1 MYSFFA
7 DTGQFEKG
15 VFAILFPKVLFE
27 RFDLPDNFLIYLFR
41 IKMS

>member
-15 VFAILFPKVLFE
+15 AFAILFPKVLFE
-27 RFDLPDNFLIYLFR
+27 RFCLSKDSFVYFFR
-41 IKMS
+41 IKIS